1 MKVAIVMCEQL
12 IMTQSLIE
20 NPHHASVESAEL
32 FQVDL
37 LSCFLKACDWAFCK
51 EESKHACI
59 QSEFDVTYFLL
70 ARQIDWQKS
79 V

>member
-1 MKVAIVMCEQL
+1 MKMAVVICGQL
-12 IMTQSLIE
+12 IRSESE

-51 EESKHACI
+51 EESEHACI
-59 QSEFDVTYFLL
+59 QSKFDITDVLV
-70 ARQIDWQKS
+70 AKQIDWQKS